1 MRHRTR
7 PAHGRTLAVAGGAA
21 TLVLLAATGAHAEG
35 RGDVR
40 VTKTVVNGGRNVI
53 IGTSKTIRFPVAV
66 TVKDD
71 SGARKIT
78 DLSTFN
84 RSNGYGFTTWDGDS
98 SCARKSSTTSVCT
111 GTMTVDPGWIAD
123 SDDIDSNRVAGVW
136 QVNATVKAND
146 GDYWISDNIARYKV
160 KRASTLTTVIKPEKV
175 AKGTKI
181 TVMRPSG
188 PCRLGDPQVPRVH
201 RAVGP
206 APVQEERRRPLHHRQ
221 DGEDGQRRE
230 DRHQGHRH
238 GGGQL
243 ALVLPRH
250 DDDREGH
257 VGRGRG
263 HPQVTSVA

>member
-21 TLVLLAATGAHAEG
+21 ALVLLAAAGAHAEG
-35 RGDVR
+35 KGDVR
-40 VTKTVVNGGRNVI
+40 VTRTVVNGGKNVI
-53 IGTSKTIRFPVAV
+53 IGTSKTIRYPVAV

-71 SGARKIT
+71 SGAKKIT

-98 SCARKSSTTSVCT
+98 SCKKQSSTTSVCT

-160 KRASTLTTVIKPEKV
+160 KRASVLTTVIAPEKV
-175 AKGTKI
+175 AKGTKV
-181 TVMRPSG
+181 TVGGKLTRANWETRKYGGFTGQSVQLRFKKKG
-188 PCRLGDPQVPRVH
+188 AARYTTVRTVKTGSAGKLGAKATVTAAGSWRWYFPGTTTTAR
-201 RAVGP
+201 
-206 APVQEERRRPLHHRQ
+206 
-221 DGEDGQRRE
+221 
-230 DRHQGHRH
+230 
-238 GGGQL
+238 
-243 ALVLPRH
+243 
-250 DDDREGH
+250 
-257 VGRGRG
+257 
-263 HPQVTSVA
+263 VTSAGDAVTLK

>member
-21 TLVLLAATGAHAEG
+21 ALVLLAATGAHAEG

-66 TVKDD
+66 TVKDN

-123 SDDIDSNRVAGVW
+123 SDDIDSHRVAGVW

-181 TVMRPSG
+181 TVAG
-188 PCRLGDPQVPRVH
+188 RLA
-201 RAVGP
+201 RANWETLRYHGFTGQS
-206 APVQEERRRPLHHRQ
+206 VQLQFKKNGAARYTTVKTVRTGSAGKLGTKVTATAAGSWRWYFPGTTTTAR
-221 DGEDGQRRE
+221 
-230 DRHQGHRH
+230 
-238 GGGQL
+238 
-243 ALVLPRH
+243 
-250 DDDREGH
+250 
-257 VGRGRG
+257 
-263 HPQVTSVA
+263 VTSAGDAVTLK